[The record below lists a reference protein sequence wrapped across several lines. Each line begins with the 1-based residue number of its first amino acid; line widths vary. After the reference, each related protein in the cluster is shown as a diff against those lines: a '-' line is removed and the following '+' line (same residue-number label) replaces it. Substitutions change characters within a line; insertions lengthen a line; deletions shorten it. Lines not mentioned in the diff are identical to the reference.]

1 MKNKEYWIQW
11 AKATGVRTIKTMAEV
26 CGSFIVVGM
35 ALNEINWLHMLS
47 VTAVS
52 GIATIL
58 LAIKGLPEV
67 EIKE

>member
-11 AKATGVRTIKTMAEV
+11 AKATGVRTLKTMAEV
-26 CGSFIVVGM
+26 AGSFIVVGM
-35 ALNEINWLHMLS
+35 AVNEINWMQMLS

-67 EIKE
+67 EVK

>member
-11 AKATGVRTIKTMAEV
+11 AKATGVRTLKTMAEV
-26 CGSFIVVGM
+26 AGSFIVVGM
-35 ALNEINWLHMLS
+35 AVNEINWLQMLS

-67 EIKE
+67 EVK